1 MDYRAL
7 IAIAVVVAIVVAA
20 VVASR
25 TAPKKSAMETQ
36 KTLYLRTMWGLANR
50 LRTMRVALDICRA
63 LGWRLVVVHVDDK
76 GYEGA
81 PPEDLFAVPGIE
93 YAKAVPRGTK
103 TIAYNVKNDCSLDMS
118 LEKIRIRAEGLPAV
132 CIYACGLKVAGIP
145 DARPSVMYETMHPTP
160 KVLEACSIALKALE
174 TTKNPVGVHI
184 RQGSVPD
191 FKLGYFFGKWDNSDQ
206 SVMPIGCCVNDNK
219 QKIPCPEN
227 APIAERFVEKM
238 KAMPKDAVFFVCS
251 DRPGC
256 IEYLEDVFP
265 GRIATNAWV
274 DTFDNDA
281 FGAFCDWY
289 CLSMCSTLI
298 LSGTSSFSR
307 EAEMKSGAATHYV

>member
-1 MDYRAL
+1 
-7 IAIAVVVAIVVAA
+7 
-20 VVASR
+20 
-25 TAPKKSAMETQ
+25 
-36 KTLYLRTMWGLANR
+36 
-50 LRTMRVALDICRA
+50 
-63 LGWRLVVVHVDDK
+63 
-76 GYEGA
+76 
-81 PPEDLFAVPGIE
+81 
-93 YAKAVPRGTK
+93 
-103 TIAYNVKNDCSLDMS
+103 
-118 LEKIRIRAEGLPAV
+118 
-132 CIYACGLKVAGIP
+132 
-145 DARPSVMYETMHPTP
+145 
-160 KVLEACSIALKALE
+160 
-174 TTKNPVGVHI
+174 
-184 RQGSVPD
+184 
-191 FKLGYFFGKWDNSDQ
+191 LGYFFGKWENSDQ

-238 KAMPKDAVFFVCS
+238 KAMPSDAIFFVCS